1 MNTTREALVDDCI
14 SLGDDRI
21 MEDDRLYNHSRLTS
35 IMERNE
41 VFRRCG
47 SRVNE
52 NVVDRRRGNNGIQ
65 PNTVHSRHAWNGIE
79 LEDREREKRGIGSRF
94 VRLLRRRHCILIVES
109 IEQGEFMDM

>member
-1 MNTTREALVDDCI
+1 MNITREALVDDCI

-47 SRVNE
+47 LRVNE

-79 LEDREREKRGIGSRF
+79 LEDRERERERNVGSALVSF
-94 VRLLRRRHCILIVES
+94 ASFEDVIA
-109 IEQGEFMDM
+109 F

>member
-1 MNTTREALVDDCI
+1 
-14 SLGDDRI
+14 

-47 SRVNE
+47 LRVNE

-79 LEDREREKRGIGSRF
+79 LEDRERERERNVGSALVSF
-94 VRLLRRRHCILIVES
+94 ASFEDVIA
-109 IEQGEFMDM
+109 F